1 MAEKKM
7 RQRVKEVNAALKKYG
22 FQKFL
27 NTTIKQKIF
36 PSKDEHFDIYKKPI
50 CLET

>member
-36 PSKDEHFDIYKKPI
+36 PSKDEHFDI
-50 CLET
+50 